1 MLDRLAASRTASLIY
16 SPAAALKRWARATRA
31 MENRERL
38 GCRPPTGG
46 CDSLKLF
53 IRRFAS
59 DRRSLQHLR
68 ARLDAMQRRCD
79 ARKRSRA

>member
-1 MLDRLAASRTASLIY
+1 
-16 SPAAALKRWARATRA
+16 